1 MTDDI
6 DRDRGILTTADRE
19 FLKAEPGEFTR
30 QAAHARRR
38 EIRKRTENAI
48 KDFTVLFD
56 ELPDEEYTEI
66 FGDLS
71 SGELRPGVR
80 DALSFFY
87 HATAEPN
94 FRNSIS
100 DNKPP
105 HRLQG
110 SGEFDQILGEAYR
123 FALMKHNFLIESWD
137 PPTAEGELIDGIGDV
152 VDRAEEGGELSPG
165 EVYMLLLSGVVDSD
179 TVQSTVREELL
190 ENLPSDSQPESSG
203 EADRPDPD
211 REQ

>member
-1 MTDDI
+1 MTYDI

-19 FLKAEPGEFTR
+19 FLEADNDEFSR
-30 QAAHARRR
+30 QAAHARRH
-38 EIRKRTENAI
+38 EIRKRTKNAI

-56 ELPDEEYTEI
+56 ELPEEEYGEI

-71 SGELRPGVR
+71 NGELRPGVR

-105 HRLQG
+105 HKLQG

-123 FALMKHNFLIESWD
+123 FVLMKHNFLIENWD
-137 PPTAEGELIDGIGDV
+137 APTAEGELIDGIGDV

-179 TVQSTVREELL
+179 TIQSTVREELL
-190 ENLPSDSQPESSG
+190 ENLPRESQTNESG
-203 EADRPDPD
+203 EADRGDPHG
-211 REQ
+211 EQ